1 MKLLIIVPAYNEQ
14 QVIGKVLDSLKQIK
28 IGGIEKEIVV
38 VDDGSSDDTKYE
50 ALKREVTVLTHIVNR
65 GLGGALGTGLI
76 YARKINADLVVT
88 FDADGQHRSKD
99 LKRMVTPILE
109 QNADVVIGSRMLTK
123 GGMPVDR
130 KIINFAA
137 NVVNYLLW
145 SVWITDTQSGLRA
158 FSKEAVKKIEIKM
171 NKMEVSSEFLKE
183 IGRHNLRVAEI
194 PIDAIYTQYSKSKGQ
209 KNANAIN
216 VLVKLLVYKFSSTK

>member
-14 QVIGKVLDSLKQIK
+14 KVIGKVLDGLKQIK
-28 IGGIEKEIVV
+28 IEGMEKEIVV
-38 VDDGSSDDTKYE
+38 VDDGSSDNTKSQ
-50 ALKREVTVLTHIVNR
+50 ALKRGVTVLTHIVNR
-65 GLGGALGTGLI
+65 GLGGALGTGLL
-76 YARKINADLVVT
+76 YAKKINADLVVT
-88 FDADGQHRSKD
+88 FDADGQHESED
-99 LKRMVTPILE
+99 LKKMIAPLL
-109 QNADVVIGSRMLTK
+109 QHNADVVIGSRMLTK

-130 KIINFAA
+130 KIINLAA

-145 SVWITDTQSGLRA
+145 SVWVTDTQSGLRA

-183 IGRHNLRVAEI
+183 IGRNHLKVAEV
-194 PIDAIYTQYSKSKGQ
+194 PIKAIYTDYSKSKGQ

-216 VLVKLLVYKFSSTK
+216 VLVKLLVYKFANIK

>member
-1 MKLLIIVPAYNEQ
+1 MKVLIIVPAYNEQ
-14 QVIGKVLDSLKQIK
+14 QVIGKVLDDLKAAK
-28 IGGIEKEIVV
+28 IEGMEKEIVV
-38 VDDGSSDDTKYE
+38 VDDGSSDNTEGE
-50 ALKREVTVLTHIVNR
+50 AGKRGVTVLTHIVNR

-76 YARKINADLVVT
+76 YARLTNADFVVT
-88 FDADGQHRSKD
+88 FDADGQHQSEDVKKVIAP
-99 LKRMVTPILE
+99 LIKHK
-109 QNADVVIGSRMLTK
+109 ADVVIGSRMLTK
-123 GGMPVDR
+123 GGMSVDR

-145 SVWITDTQSGLRA
+145 TVWVTDTQSGLRA

-183 IGRHNLRVAEI
+183 IGRHHLRVAEV
-194 PIDAIYTQYSKSKGQ
+194 PIRAIYTQYSKSKGQ

-216 VLVKLLVYKFSSTK
+216 VLVKLLVYKFADIK